1 MPRRSS
7 SPPSRASGAA
17 SARRRQPPPSG
28 PGSAS
33 CRHPPPSA
41 ASARQ
46 SPPSGASGA
55 ASARRGHPPPPLP
68 AAQSVPA
75 RRRGTGARRGAYRS
89 QPASPASEQ
98 PPPSR
103 RPEGV
108 AELRRLGKSYSEAV
122 DSAQLLAPARYNLG
136 PPCPP
141 PHIQILPDD
150 LLVEILMRLPPEP
163 IYLFRASHVCKHWRS
178 LIHDAR
184 FLCRFHEFH
193 RGTPPVLGFFS
204 NQPSFPFFVSIT
216 NTFAGSAVGKIDHD
230 YLSVLDCRHGR
241 ALLKC
246 KCCNE
251 LLVLDLVTGDT
262 IWLPYPTQL
271 PKQATYNG
279 AVLCVA
285 GHDNCHSCPVL
296 VVLVFSNKVDFITAG
311 CVYSS
316 ETGVWGEITSIHM
329 PDSFVVPLPTVLVGN
344 TLYWLLDNDHI
355 IQFDLDKHRLD
366 LIEEVPHSY
375 CKQVIIMPA
384 EDGLVGFAGVDGSS
398 LHLWSRVGSIDGG
411 VPWTRRII
419 DFEEL
424 LGPETSLC
432 HPLLV
437 GYAEDADVIFICAD
451 TSVYMI
457 HLKSMVKIE
466 RWNELDIVFPI
477 FPYTRFYSP
486 VKALGAYCL
495 AAEPSSFSAVPSLAY
510 SVSRMP
516 GSRSTLAGERPRRRH
531 ALQPAGERRPW

>member
-1 MPRRSS
+1 
-7 SPPSRASGAA
+7 
-17 SARRRQPPPSG
+17 
-28 PGSAS
+28 
-33 CRHPPPSA
+33 
-41 ASARQ
+41 
-46 SPPSGASGA
+46 
-55 ASARRGHPPPPLP
+55 
-68 AAQSVPA
+68 
-75 RRRGTGARRGAYRS
+75 
-89 QPASPASEQ
+89 
-98 PPPSR
+98 
-103 RPEGV
+103 
-108 AELRRLGKSYSEAV
+108 
-122 DSAQLLAPARYNLG
+122 
-136 PPCPP
+136 
-141 PHIQILPDD
+141 
-150 LLVEILMRLPPEP
+150 
-163 IYLFRASHVCKHWRS
+163 
-178 LIHDAR
+178 
-184 FLCRFHEFH
+184 
-193 RGTPPVLGFFS
+193 
-204 NQPSFPFFVSIT
+204 
-216 NTFAGSAVGKIDHD
+216 
-230 YLSVLDCRHGR
+230 RHGR

-246 KCCNE
+246 
-251 LLVLDLVTGDT
+251 
-262 IWLPYPTQL
+262 
-271 PKQATYNG
+271 
-279 AVLCVA
+279 
-285 GHDNCHSCPVL
+285 
-296 VVLVFSNKVDFITAG
+296 

-457 HLKSMVKIE
+457 HLKSMMKIE

-486 VKALGAYCL
+486 AVKALGAYCL

>member
-1 MPRRSS
+1 MGIVDLWDLGTNLRQIKGSWPCTAYITSFS
-7 SPPSRASGAA
+7 YSGTKDNAILSPKF
-17 SARRRQPPPSG
+17 QLQQQK
-28 PGSAS
+28 GS
-33 CRHPPPSA
+33 
-41 ASARQ
+41 
-46 SPPSGASGA
+46 
-55 ASARRGHPPPPLP
+55 
-68 AAQSVPA
+68 
-75 RRRGTGARRGAYRS
+75 S
-89 QPASPASEQ
+89 QPLLFT
-98 PPPSR
+98 
-103 RPEGV
+103 PEV
-108 AELRRLGKSYSEAV
+108 RFHPDRRLTEFE
-122 DSAQLLAPARYNLG
+122 YNLG

-457 HLKSMVKIE
+457 HLKSMMKIE

-495 AAEPSSFSAVPSLAY
+495 AAEPSSFSAGRDHVDVMLSNLQENAVHGDEREDGLLEIVLVGLCPKTMADPQKPDYVFSAHTIGFNPSQGLH
-510 SVSRMP
+510 
-516 GSRSTLAGERPRRRH
+516 G
-531 ALQPAGERRPW
+531 